1 MKTSVIFQLWMGG
14 NWWGWYPTAIS
25 KRFMGRQ
32 SFWSNRM
39 GRRLHTVSSRKVEGI
54 MQKKV
59 ITIEPNQ
66 KAHEAAAIMVKKKIG
81 ALPVVHKGKL
91 KGIIT
96 ATDILKAFVK
106 LGSELESIDLKPLV
120 HILKNLNADE
130 QSKSRKK

>member
-1 MKTSVIFQLWMGG
+1 
-14 NWWGWYPTAIS
+14 
-25 KRFMGRQ
+25 
-32 SFWSNRM
+32 
-39 GRRLHTVSSRKVEGI
+39 

-91 KGIIT
+91 KEIIT

-106 LGSELESIDLKPLV
+106 LGSELESINLKPLAN
-120 HILKNLNADE
+120 ILKNLNAAE
-130 QSKSRKK
+130 KSKPGNK